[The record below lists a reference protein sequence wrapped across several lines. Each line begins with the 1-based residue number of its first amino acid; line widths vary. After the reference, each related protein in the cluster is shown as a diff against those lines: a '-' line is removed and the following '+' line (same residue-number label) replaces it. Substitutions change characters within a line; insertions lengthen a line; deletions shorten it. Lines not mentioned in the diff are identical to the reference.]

1 MSQAQPETKK
11 TTASVEKP
19 QRSTVFDYIAIA
31 RPDHWTKNAFI
42 LPGLFLGKI
51 VSGAKFSDLI
61 LPLIIGMTAT
71 CLISSA
77 NYTINEWL
85 DRGFDRFHPKKRSRP
100 SVSGR
105 VTAAGVFSLYVFLI
119 AAGMGLSALVNVGF
133 VYASAFLLFMG
144 VMYNVQPFRTKDRAY
159 LDVISESINNP
170 IRLYMGW
177 IIAAPALFPPSSL
190 LLGYWFGGAFLMAVK
205 RYAEYRTIGD
215 AAVAGS
221 YRRSFKFYDEK
232 SLLASSVFYAMA
244 ASLFLGVFLVKH
256 RVELLVSFPFVAILF
271 AWYLRMGMD
280 EDSAAQHPEKLIKE
294 QKFMLYVA
302 FLTLLIGALF
312 VVQIPPLRNLLKT
325 TFPELQEA
333 ELVKSPPSK

>member
-1 MSQAQPETKK
+1 MSQALPKTPVAKAADAET
-11 TTASVEKP
+11 P
-19 QRSTVFDYIAIA
+19 QRSRVFDYIAIA

-42 LPGLFLGKI
+42 LPGLFLGMI
-51 VSGAKFSDLI
+51 VAGAGLGQVL
-61 LPLIIGMTAT
+61 LPLVIGMAAT

-85 DRGFDRFHPKKRSRP
+85 DRGFDRFHPKKRTRP

-144 VMYNVQPFRTKDRAY
+144 VMYNVQPFRTKDRVY
-159 LDVISESINNP
+159 LDVVSESINNP
-170 IRLYMGW
+170 IRLCMGW
-177 IIAAPALFPPSSL
+177 LIAVPGQFPPASL

-205 RYAEYRTIGD
+205 RYAEFRTIGD
-215 AAVAGS
+215 AAVAGQ

-256 RVELLVSFPFVAILF
+256 RVELLISFPFVAILF

-294 QKFMLYVA
+294 KKFMLYVA
-302 FLTLLIGALF
+302 FLTALIAVLF
-312 VVQIPPLRNLLKT
+312 VVRVPPLNDLLKT
-325 TFPELQEA
+325 TFPELKEA
-333 ELVKSPPSK
+333 ELIRPGK